1 MSLPFVFVITN
12 VPTAPMAKREVL
24 AAHPAARFA
33 FSRPG
38 LLTFK
43 HPAASPA
50 FGNGLVF
57 ARVAGQSIGNAGELE
72 EAITLVPEATRGN
85 AAWHVFPRDP
95 EDAGSVSRAAQLRH
109 SLAARGLA
117 AGGLAARGLG
127 QSAPR
132 DGDTVID
139 VVVAEGEPLFVG
151 QHTHGVGRWSIAGGL
166 PEVVVPETSP
176 SRAFAKLEEA
186 LVWSDLMPR
195 RGSVVVE
202 LGASPGGAT
211 LAMLMRGLSVVA
223 FDPGELDPRVR
234 DFVGPAGARVA
245 FHERA
250 AGSIGKGELPED
262 ARLLVSDMNLAPPV
276 ALRYVARVRAML
288 PKLEAAVLT
297 IKLND
302 ERMIEQASRWVEL
315 VRAMRFSDVRATQLP
330 SHRQE
335 MVVVARA

>member
-1 MSLPFVFVITN
+1 MALPFVFVITN
-12 VPTAPMAKREVL
+12 VPTAPLAKREVL
-24 AAHPAARFA
+24 AAHADARFA

-43 HPAASPA
+43 HPSASPA
-50 FGNGLVF
+50 FGEALVF
-57 ARVAGQSIGNAGELE
+57 ARVAGQSLGNAASVDETI
-72 EAITLVPEATRGN
+72 ALVPEVLRAS
-85 AAWHVFPRDP
+85 AAWHVFARDP
-95 EDAGSVSRAAQLRH
+95 EDAASVSRAAQVRDA
-109 SLAARGLA
+109 LAAKGLS
-117 AGGLAARGLG
+117 R
-127 QSAPR
+127 STPS
-132 DGDTVID
+132 DGEIVID

-151 QHTHGVGRWSIAGGL
+151 HHLHGRGRWSVAGGL

-176 SRAFAKLEEA
+176 SRAFAKIEEA
-186 LVWSDLMPR
+186 LVWSGLSPK
-195 RGSVVVE
+195 RGSTVVE

-211 LAMLMRGLSVVA
+211 LAMLMRGLHVVA
-223 FDPGELDPRVR
+223 FDPGELDRRVR
-234 DFVGPAGARVA
+234 DFVGPGGARVT

-250 AGSIGKGELPED
+250 AGSVSKQDLPDD

-302 ERMIEQASRWVEL
+302 EKMIEQTSRWIEL
-315 VRAMRFSDVRATQLP
+315 VRAMRFAEVRATQLP

-335 MVVVARA
+335 MVIVART